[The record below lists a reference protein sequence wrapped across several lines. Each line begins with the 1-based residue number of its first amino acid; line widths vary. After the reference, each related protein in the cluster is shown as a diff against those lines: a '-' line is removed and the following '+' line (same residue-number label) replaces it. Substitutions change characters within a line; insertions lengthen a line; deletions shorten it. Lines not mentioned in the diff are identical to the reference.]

1 MLQSSWI
8 ACSRKSINYLCSD
21 EYGKQRLILRSW
33 TENDA
38 ESLYNYAK
46 VPAIGPIAGWPPH
59 TSVEN
64 KNKKYTG
71 KIRQK
76 SGLCNV

>member
-1 MLQSSWI
+1 M
-8 ACSRKSINYLCSD
+8 NM
-21 EYGKQRLILRSW
+21 EKQRLILRSW
-33 TENDA
+33 TENVA

-46 VPAIGPIAGWPPH
+46 VPAIVPIAGWPPH

-64 KNKKYTG
+64 KIKKYTG

>member
-1 MLQSSWI
+1 MNMEKQS
-8 ACSRKSINYLCSD
+8 
-21 EYGKQRLILRSW
+21 LILRSW
-33 TENDA
+33 TENVA

-46 VPAIGPIAGWPPH
+46 VQLSSLLLDGLLIHLWKTKI
-59 TSVEN
+59 
-64 KNKKYTG
+64 KKYTG

>member
-1 MLQSSWI
+1 M
-8 ACSRKSINYLCSD
+8 NM
-21 EYGKQRLILRSW
+21 EKQRLILRSW

-59 TSVEN
+59 TSV
-64 KNKKYTG
+64 KKKKYTG

>member
-1 MLQSSWI
+1 MNMEKQS
-8 ACSRKSINYLCSD
+8 
-21 EYGKQRLILRSW
+21 LILRSW
-33 TENDA
+33 TENVA

-46 VPAIGPIAGWPPH
+46 VPAIVPIAGWSPH

>member
-1 MLQSSWI
+1 M
-8 ACSRKSINYLCSD
+8 NM
-21 EYGKQRLILRSW
+21 EKQRLILRSW
-33 TENDA
+33 TEHDA

-64 KNKKYTG
+64 GENGAFPPTRDGCIHSLSMRKRG
-71 KIRQK
+71 
-76 SGLCNV
+76 

>member
-1 MLQSSWI
+1 M
-8 ACSRKSINYLCSD
+8 NM
-21 EYGKQRLILRSW
+21 EKQRLILRSW
-33 TENDA
+33 TENVA

-46 VPAIGPIAGWPPH
+46 VPAIVPIAGWPPH

-64 KNKKYTG
+64 KNKKHTG

>member
-1 MLQSSWI
+1 MNI
-8 ACSRKSINYLCSD
+8 
-21 EYGKQRLILRSW
+21 EKQRLILRSW
-33 TENDA
+33 TENVA

-64 KNKKYTG
+64 KNKKIYW
-71 KIRQK
+71 K
-76 SGLCNV
+76 N

>member
-1 MLQSSWI
+1 MNME
-8 ACSRKSINYLCSD
+8 K
-21 EYGKQRLILRSW
+21 KRLILRSW
-33 TENDA
+33 TEHDA

>member
-8 ACSRKSINYLCSD
+8 ACSRKSINYLYSD
-21 EYGKQRLILRSW
+21 EYGKTKFDIRSW
-33 TENDA
+33 TENVA

-46 VPAIGPIAGWPPH
+46 VPAIVPIAGGPPH

-64 KNKKYTG
+64 KNKKIYW
-71 KIRQK
+71 K
-76 SGLCNV
+76 N

>member
-1 MLQSSWI
+1 M
-8 ACSRKSINYLCSD
+8 NM
-21 EYGKQRLILRSW
+21 EKQRLILRSW
-33 TENDA
+33 TEHDA

-46 VPAIGPIAGWPPH
+46 VLAIGPIAGWPPH

-71 KIRQK
+71 KIRQ
-76 SGLCNV
+76 